1 MSLSIYLS
9 NHGVVAYVANNT
21 QEIQY
26 WLDSIP
32 DTINGFEL
40 LLYAIPIN
48 ELSNLFKN
56 RDVPK
61 WFSELCTKVHNNTDI
76 EVFLLGANT
85 TDRKKQTKRFLGL
98 FVKELVKMGLF
109 ELDMQSLINYLL
121 SWSVS
126 GLNMLLILFVADGLL
141 TEGTLL
147 NLQVELSGVKR
158 WQALGLSSLPT
169 LEEIEQALS

>member
-1 MSLSIYLS
+1 MSLSTYLS

-26 WLDSIP
+26 WLDTIP
-32 DTINGFEL
+32 DAVNGFEML
-40 LLYAIPIN
+40 IYSIPLN
-48 ELSNLFKN
+48 ELANIFKY
-56 RDVPK
+56 RDVPQ
-61 WFSELCTKVHNNTDI
+61 WFSALCIKVYNGTDT

-109 ELDMQSLINYLL
+109 DKDMQSLISYLL
-121 SWSVS
+121 SWAPSA
-126 GLNMLLILFVADGLL
+126 LNILLILLVADECL

-158 WQALGLSSLPT
+158 WQALGLPALPT